1 MKKYLMMIGMGL
13 MALTIGAQNFGEI
26 HGKIVDENGEGLP
39 NAYVSTEEGSG
50 GITAT
55 TDLDGKFKLK
65 PLNPGIYNITVS
77 FVGYANKTIA
87 GVNVEPNKI
96 KLVGKLVLLEEGGV
110 VTGEVQIV
118 EFVDELIDPEATSV
132 ITKRHA
138 EFIKSPLAKTP
149 MKYIA
154 TMVPGSYEKDGELYF
169 KGSRQGAV
177 QYQIDGV
184 KMTTNVSNIPSSA
197 IGSISVYT
205 GGIPAKYGDT
215 TGGVVVLETRSY
227 MDLYNE
233 AKYASN

>member
-1 MKKYLMMIGMGL
+1 MIGM
-13 MALTIGAQNFGEI
+13 ALVAMTMGAQNFGEI
-26 HGKIVDENGEGLP
+26 HGKIVDEKGEGLP
-39 NAYVSTEEGSG
+39 SAYVTTEG
-50 GITAT
+50 AT
-55 TDLDGKFKLK
+55 GQIATSSDVNGKFKLK
-65 PLNPGIYNITVS
+65 PLPPGTYNLTIS
-77 FVGYANKTIA
+77 FVGCEDRTIR
-87 GVNVEPNKI
+87 GIEVEPNKI
-96 KLVGKLVLLEEGGV
+96 KFIGSTEMIEGILTKDVLVIEYK
-110 VTGEVQIV
+110 
-118 EFVDELIDPEATSV
+118 DKLIDPEATTV

-177 QYQIDGV
+177 QYHVDGV
-184 KMTTNVSNIPSSA
+184 KMTTNVSNIPSTA

-227 MDLYNE
+227 IDLYNE
-233 AKYASN
+233 AKYGSN